1 MIKVLELFSGTGS
14 VGKCCKE
21 LGWDVVSVD
30 LLLPADHEVDIM
42 DFDYKQY
49 PQDTFDII
57 WASPPCTEY
66 SNLKNCWLGRPDKNG
81 VILTKEL
88 LEEKRKESDKLIA
101 KTLEII
107 NYFKCELWFMENP
120 QRGQL
125 KDREIVKDIP
135 FYDVSYCMY
144 SDWGYEK
151 RTRIWTNKKDWNN
164 LICDK
169 SGACGNMVEIP
180 TNGALRHDT
189 GKPLK
194 CDTRILHKNNCG
206 KTETLQK
213 LRKLHKNNCGNTEK
227 LQAVRQHKKVL
238 GNGYEII
245 DGKKTVCNTKE
256 KRDQI
261 RKHKLNVSKDIHTV
275 GENKSKHKKDV
286 SVNFGSGTNRL
297 DRYRIPPDLIYSLFL
312 D

>member
-81 VILTKEL
+81 DILTREI

-180 TNGALRHDT
+180 SNGKIQSD
-189 GKPLK
+189 
-194 CDTRILHKNNCG
+194 I
-206 KTETLQK
+206 
-213 LRKLHKNNCGNTEK
+213 RKLHKTNCGNTEK

-275 GENKSKHKKDV
+275 GEKKSKHKKDV